1 MCIIQEQWFDSE
13 SECYEF
19 CGVLLIPLYKWCW
32 IVNEVFF
39 CSSQIFWS
47 MGMDKKTGRGRMLN
61 KDANISNTK
70 KRKILDLGFIW
81 CMIG

>member
-19 CGVLLIPLYKWCW
+19 CGVLLIQLYRRCW
-32 IVNEVFF
+32 LVNEVFF

-47 MGMDKKTGRGRMLN
+47 MFMDEKTVRGRRFN
-61 KDANISNTK
+61 KDVNISNTK
-70 KRKILDLGFIW
+70 KRKILDWGFIW